1 MTIVAVPNVSIGSD
15 SQVIHDLAIAIRSSG
30 AAVVLDTHS
39 DAVHDRSVFTVVD
52 PTGAPVEAMV
62 ALTQAALRLDLT
74 AHRGVHPRTG
84 VLDVCPFVPHEQTI
98 VSAVE
103 AARTTGSLIA
113 ERTGMPVY
121 LYGEAAI
128 RSPKP
133 TLPDIR
139 RGGLAELQRRAA
151 AGFAPDFGG
160 PRIDDRFGVVCVGAR
175 STLIAFNVWVR
186 CELEVARSIAAR
198 VRQSSGGLPGVR
210 SLGLLIEPPTTC
222 QVSLNL
228 TAPEATGIET
238 AFGAVADHTQELGAT
253 IIATELVGLVPRRF
267 LPAPGAQ
274 ATRLLREPGRS
285 LEAALAEARI

>member
-15 SQVIHDLAIAIRSSG
+15 SQVIHELAVAIRRSG
-30 AAVVLDTHS
+30 AVVLDTHS

-52 PTGAPVEAMV
+52 PSDAPVEAMV
-62 ALTQAALRLDLT
+62 ALAKAALSLDLT
-74 AHRGVHPRTG
+74 AQRGVHPRTG
-84 VLDVCPFVPHEQTI
+84 VLDVCPFVPHEQTMA
-98 VSAVE
+98 SAVE

-113 ERTGMPVY
+113 ERVGLPVY
-121 LYGEAAI
+121 LYGEAAT

-139 RGGLAELQRRAA
+139 RGGLVTLKRRAA
-151 AGFAPDFGG
+151 GGFAPDFGG
-160 PRIDDRFGVVCVGAR
+160 PGVDDRFGVVCVGAR

-186 CELEVARSIAAR
+186 CELEVARTIAAH
-198 VRQSSGGLPGVR
+198 VRQTSGGLQGVR

-228 TAPEATGIET
+228 TAPDTTGIET
-238 AFGAVADHTQELGAT
+238 AFDAVADEAKSLGAT
-253 IIATELVGLVPRRF
+253 IIATELVGLVPRKF

-274 ATRLLREPGRS
+274 AARLLKEPGRS
-285 LEAALAEARI
+285 LEAVLAEARR